1 MGVKQDME
9 ELAELF
15 KAVFKPARK
24 PKKPASHSSCK
35 LRTKVYRAHAANT
48 SMASM
53 GRFNYDGAYQ
63 LCFDDAAKL
72 IEDFGSHGG
81 SGYE

>member
-15 KAVFKPARK
+15 KAVFEPRK
-24 PKKPASHSSCK
+24 RDRKAASHPGRK
-35 LRTKVYRAHAANT
+35 YRVKTYKACLDRSEISESLYT
-48 SMASM
+48 
-53 GRFNYDGAYQ
+53 GRSVENVIR
-63 LCFDDAAKL
+63 C
-72 IEDFGSHGG
+72 IEDFGSYGG

>member
-15 KAVFKPARK
+15 KAVFEPRRKARK
-24 PKKPASHSSCK
+24 PISHKSCRY
-35 LRTKVYRAHAANT
+35 RTKTYKVRLDGSEAAESIYT
-48 SMASM
+48 GDSGLS
-53 GRFNYDGAYQ
+53 FEGATR
-63 LCFDDAAKL
+63 C
-72 IEDFGSHGG
+72 IEDFNSYGG